1 MWSQTLFISSIVVFL
16 YGGLRGITGLNE
28 IHILTFRHKQDRTCT
43 KVYTSLFK
51 RCIDGNPAC
60 VSDGV
65 IVKTASAQLQVVLA
79 EETVTDVLLKV
90 FSEMTQDE
98 NIHRLPQTFAQLV
111 GKIL

>member
-1 MWSQTLFISSIVVFL
+1 M
-16 YGGLRGITGLNE
+16 
-28 IHILTFRHKQDRTCT
+28 K
-43 KVYTSLFK
+43 YTSLLLDTNKIVHVPRYKALFK

-79 EETVTDVLLKV
+79 EETVTDALLKV
-90 FSEMTQDE
+90 LSEMTQYE